1 MRLPEFSGLG
11 ICSLLICAFAKI
23 AQDKWANVSD
33 LLRSLRTNERLWGNC
48 LDRSWQMSLMTN
60 EWMWAIRSGHSGQ
73 MSELI
78 GFLSKSIT
86 FIFRSQKISDWLKKK
101 IFLIIFFVRFLQYF
115 LKSKRFAHS
124 FWAKWA
130 NRSGC
135 SGQMSDCKRF
145 AQVAQKEWA
154 IVSKLLRSLT
164 KKWANERITHF
175 LSKLLICSLFW
186 QKTSDSL
193 QNSMSEFPTLWIWGS
208 WKFVYIT
215 HTIKKLLGKEK
226 KKF

>member
-86 FIFRSQKISDWLKKK
+86 FIFRSQKISDWLKKFFKK
-101 IFLIIFFVRFLQYF
+101 IVFFYVFYSILKKAKDLLIP
-115 LKSKRFAHS
+115 SE
-124 FWAKWA
+124 
-130 NRSGC
+130 RSE
-135 SGQMSDCKRF
+135 RI
-145 AQVAQKEWA
+145 AQVAQDKWA
-154 IVSKLLRSLT
+154 TASNLLRSLRRNERS
-164 KKWANERITHF
+164 WAN
-175 LSKLLICSLFW
+175 CSGL
-186 QKTSDSL
+186 
-193 QNSMSEFPTLWIWGS
+193 
-208 WKFVYIT
+208 
-215 HTIKKLLGKEK
+215 
-226 KKF
+226 

>member
-1 MRLPEFSGLG
+1 MRE
-11 ICSLLICAFAKI
+11 CERFAQV
-23 AQDKWANVSD
+23 AQDIWATVSE
-33 LLRSLRTNERLWGNC
+33 SLW
-48 LDRSWQMSLMTN
+48 SLMTN
-60 EWMWAIRSGHSGQ
+60 ERMWAIRSGHSGQ

-86 FIFRSQKISDWLKKK
+86 FIFRSQKISDWLKKILKK
-101 IFLIIFFVRFLQYF
+101 IVFLYVFYSI
-115 LKSKRFAHS
+115 LKK
-124 FWAKWA
+124 AKDLLIPSE
-130 NRSGC
+130 RSE
-135 SGQMSDCKRF
+135 RI
-145 AQVAQKEWA
+145 AQVAQDKWA